1 MQLLFA
7 FIILSTIT
15 ISALLLIML
24 SKNSRSGKVRNIAIQ
39 HDWQYEEFVNF
50 TDDIKIANFG
60 LLNYSQNVIF
70 RHFISGDINGHS
82 FSFFDC
88 RAIEPS
94 GIHNSSLILY
104 HLKFQPQYK
113 NLHAS
118 FTPINPGRPMS
129 DAMQSPIDRNYL
141 ARLRKMQKL
150 SLLTPHYAFENYELH
165 ANNPS
170 LLEQFLQQHL
180 EVSAADTN
188 LSTWFLAHPHLHIE
202 ISDGMLLAYQPN
214 RLLDEESI
222 ISAINAVC
230 DISKP
235 LSNADSTEQ

>member
-1 MQLLFA
+1 
-7 FIILSTIT
+7 
-15 ISALLLIML
+15 
-24 SKNSRSGKVRNIAIQ
+24 
-39 HDWQYEEFVNF
+39 
-50 TDDIKIANFG
+50 
-60 LLNYSQNVIF
+60 
-70 RHFISGDINGHS
+70 
-82 FSFFDC
+82 
-88 RAIEPS
+88 
-94 GIHNSSLILY
+94 
-104 HLKFQPQYK
+104 
-113 NLHAS
+113 
-118 FTPINPGRPMS
+118 MS

-222 ISAINAVC
+222 IPAINAVS

>member
-7 FIILSTIT
+7 FIVLSTIT

-24 SKNSRSGKVRNIAIQ
+24 SKNSRSGKVRNIAIH

-50 TDDIKIANFG
+50 SDDIKVANFG

-70 RHFISGDINGHS
+70 RHFINGDIDGHR

-94 GIHNSSLILY
+94 GIHNSSLILS
-104 HLKFQPQYK
+104 HLKLQPKYQ

-118 FTPINPGRPMS
+118 FTPFSSDSPMS
-129 DAMQSPIDRNYL
+129 DAMQSPIDKNYL
-141 ARLRKMQKL
+141 ARLRQMQKL
-150 SLLTPHYAFENYELH
+150 SPLAPHYAFENYQLH

-180 EVSAADTN
+180 EESGTDIN
-188 LSTWFLAHPHLHIE
+188 LSTWILAHPHLHIE

-222 ISAINAVC
+222 IPAIYAVS
-230 DISKP
+230 DISNP

>member
-1 MQLLFA
+1 LQLLFA
-7 FIILSTIT
+7 FIVLSTIT

-24 SKNSRSGKVRNIAIQ
+24 SKNSRSGKVRNIALQ

-50 TDDIKIANFG
+50 SDDIKIANFG

-70 RHFISGDINGHS
+70 RHFISGDIDGHS

-94 GIHNSSLILY
+94 GIHNSSLILF
-104 HLKFQPQYK
+104 HLKLQSKYQA
-113 NLHAS
+113 LHAS
-118 FTPINPGRPMS
+118 ITPTNSGRLMN
-129 DAMQSPIDRNYL
+129 DAMQSPLDKNYL
-141 ARLRKMQKL
+141 ARLRRMQKI
-150 SLLTPHYAFENYELH
+150 SLLAPHYAFENHQLH

-180 EVSAADTN
+180 EESAENAN
-188 LSTWFLAHPHLHIE
+188 LSAWFLAHPHLHIE
-202 ISDGMLLAYQPN
+202 ISNGMLLAYQPN

-222 ISAINAVC
+222 IPAINAVN
-230 DISKP
+230 DISKT
-235 LSNADSTEQ
+235 LSNTDSIEQ

>member
-1 MQLLFA
+1 LQLLFA
-7 FIILSTIT
+7 FIVLSTIT

-24 SKNSRSGKVRNIAIQ
+24 SKNSRSGKVRNIAIH

-50 TDDIKIANFG
+50 SDDIKVANFG

-70 RHFISGDINGHS
+70 RHFINGDIDGHR

-94 GIHNSSLILY
+94 GIHNSSLILH
-104 HLKFQPQYK
+104 HLNLQAKYE
-113 NLHAS
+113 NLHAC
-118 FTPINPGRPMS
+118 FTPIDSGRPLS
-129 DAMQSPIDRNYL
+129 DAMQSPIDKNYL
-141 ARLRKMQKL
+141 ARLRQMQKL
-150 SLLTPHYAFENYELH
+150 SCLTPHYAFENYELH

-180 EVSAADTN
+180 EESGTDIN
-188 LSTWFLAHPHLHIE
+188 LSTWILAHPHLHIE

-222 ISAINAVC
+222 IPAINAVS
-230 DISKP
+230 DISNS
-235 LSNADSTEQ
+235 LNNADILEQ